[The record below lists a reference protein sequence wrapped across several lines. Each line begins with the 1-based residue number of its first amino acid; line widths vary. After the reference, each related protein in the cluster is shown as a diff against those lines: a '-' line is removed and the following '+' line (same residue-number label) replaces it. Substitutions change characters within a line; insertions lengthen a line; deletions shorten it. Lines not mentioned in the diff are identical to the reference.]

1 MDIENL
7 VRETIEKSITA
18 FFQGKVVNVEH
29 VLDLIFPRERRIR
42 SLIGGLETSLG
53 TRLWEPL
60 AKAFA
65 REGGFSVL
73 DEKEFNGRVPV
84 LPAAVRH
91 LISDFEEKKSADM
104 SLTHD
109 SFVGKLDNCIKNI
122 DDLSSVEYRKIPKGQ
137 GVDLWIKKDNI
148 EYLIDIK
155 TTQINAGGGPK
166 FNTNM
171 LNWYA
176 YRAILKKQSGLE
188 KQYKTKCLLAF
199 PFNPHKNKNFWDK
212 EGGKVKPLIPKD
224 EALVADEFW
233 DLLYGKTNTTEL
245 IFREFKKL
253 GEENFGKRF
262 SDIFNPMS

>member
-1 MDIENL
+1 MKIEDL
-7 VRETIEKSITA
+7 VRITIQESITN
-18 FFQGKVVNVEH
+18 FFQGKTVKVEH

-65 REGGFSVL
+65 EQGGFSVL
-73 DEKEFNGRVPV
+73 DEKEFNRRVPV
-84 LPAAVRH
+84 LPESIRH
-91 LISDFEEKKSADM
+91 LISDFEEKKSVDM

-109 SFVGKLDNCIKNI
+109 SFVVKLNDHIKNI
-122 DDLSSVEYRKIPKGQ
+122 DLSNIEHRNIPKGQ
-137 GVDLWIKKDNI
+137 GIDVWIKKDNT

-155 TTQINAGGGPK
+155 TTQINAGSGPK
-166 FNTNM
+166 FNINM

-176 YRAILKKQSGLE
+176 YRAILKKQSDPE
-188 KQYKTKCLLAF
+188 DQCTTKCLLAF
-199 PFNPHKNKNFWDK
+199 PFNPHKSTDFWKK
-212 EGGKVKPLIPKD
+212 EGGKSKPLIPGN

-233 DLLYGKTNTTEL
+233 DFLYGKPDTTAL

-253 GEENFGKRF
+253 GDGNFGGQF
-262 SDIFNPMS
+262 SDIFNQTK